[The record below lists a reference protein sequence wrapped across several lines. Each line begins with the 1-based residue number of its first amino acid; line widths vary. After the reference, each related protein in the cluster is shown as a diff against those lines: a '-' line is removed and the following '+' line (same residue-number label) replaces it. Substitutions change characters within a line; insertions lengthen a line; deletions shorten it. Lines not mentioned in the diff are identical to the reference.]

1 MTMAGGIFYGINLFP
16 SILSLFAFL
25 FLIVGICC
33 GIDRKQLLVLG
44 ISATMLVVDSGV
56 TSRIFAWPMPWGSS
70 DASRYLFPAMMP
82 LLVLSAKGIVHT
94 SNLPF
99 IGRTVEATHPSLE
112 FINRHRLEALLFL
125 GLLLFG
131 AGYIAMVR
139 AFSWNAEYPY
149 SAAGQFMQEH
159 GLRGAVMTF
168 HPELL
173 SKYYTGGE
181 VLLLPNPPQYAT
193 ILELACARRVPYL
206 LVDWSMTY
214 FSQDIVSLYWSAYN
228 SQSMPGFKYIAG
240 EAAIWAVFE
249 IQPT

>member
-1 MTMAGGIFYGINLFP
+1 M
-16 SILSLFAFL
+16 
-25 FLIVGICC
+25 
-33 GIDRKQLLVLG
+33 
-44 ISATMLVVDSGV
+44 
-56 TSRIFAWPMPWGSS
+56 
-70 DASRYLFPAMMP
+70 FPAMIP
-82 LLVLSAKGIVHT
+82 LLVVSAKGVVQT

-99 IGRTVEATHPSLE
+99 IGRAAEVTHPSLR

-139 AFSWNAEYPY
+139 AFSWSAEYPY
-149 SAAGQFMQEH
+149 SAAGQYMQEH

-181 VLLLPNPPQYAT
+181 ALLLPNPPQYVT
-193 ILELACARRVPYL
+193 LLELARAREVPYL

-214 FSQDIVSLYWSAYN
+214 FSKDIVTLYWSATN
-228 SQSMPGFKYIAG
+228 NQPVPGFKYIAG
-240 EAAIWAVFE
+240 EATIWAIFE
-249 IQPT
+249 IE